1 MSVPCGNSISLIPP
15 CLWNSSSKTPPPLP
29 PPTPWPWNSDKLFV
43 VCYGYFLESPN
54 ENQLLFSIYHLGRGV
69 AEDIYLCKNKCRKF
83 VKKANNQQQHQA
95 SHSTVCNSTKIN
107 LSKPFTKVKFVF
119 GGLQQET

>member
-1 MSVPCGNSISLIPP
+1 MSLEFQF
-15 CLWNSSSKTPPPLP
+15 KDPPPS

>member
-1 MSVPCGNSISLIPP
+1 MSLEFQF
-15 CLWNSSSKTPPPLP
+15 KD
-29 PPTPWPWNSDKLFV
+29 PTPWPRNSENPLV

-54 ENQLLFSIYHLGRGV
+54 QNQLLFSIYHLGRGV
-69 AEDIYLCKNKCRKF
+69 AEEIYLCNNKCRKF
-83 VKKANNQQQHQA
+83 VKKANNKQQHQA

-119 GGLQQET
+119 GGLQQDT